1 MRITTAL
8 RLASACFGYAQQP
21 KYSATEILSNREHWS
36 LIFAHRAK
44 SKGNSD
50 KPQCPSD
57 RNRTDSNKSFK
68 SISCVIWNKSVR
80 FLAKRLLQK
89 NTEITNIIV
98 ETMCTSSL
106 QMPLRLQNKKG
117 TLTRVPLIYVVF
129 KERLL
134 LDETSVL
141 AVY

>member
-1 MRITTAL
+1 MLHIVSTKQ
-8 RLASACFGYAQQP
+8 CQCD
-21 KYSATEILSNREHWS
+21 WS
-36 LIFAHRAK
+36 CTPIKTYVPRAK

-57 RNRTDSNKSFK
+57 RNRTDLNKSFK
-68 SISCVIWNKSVR
+68 SILCVIWNKSVR
-80 FLAKRLLQK
+80 FLAKLLLQK
-89 NTEITNIIV
+89 TQKSQTLSHRR
-98 ETMCTSSL
+98 CTSSL
-106 QMPLRLQNKKG
+106 QMPLRLKNKKG
-117 TLTRVPLIYVVF
+117 TLKSVPLIYVVF

>member
-1 MRITTAL
+1 ML
-8 RLASACFGYAQQP
+8 RLR
-21 KYSATEILSNREHWS
+21 SATEILSNREHWS

-89 NTEITNIIV
+89 TQKSQTLSYSRCHIGSTNATATEKQKGDTKKRPLDL
-98 ETMCTSSL
+98 CSL
-106 QMPLRLQNKKG
+106 
-117 TLTRVPLIYVVF
+117 F
-129 KERLL
+129 KRLL

>member
-1 MRITTAL
+1 MFMRITTAL
-8 RLASACFGYAQQP
+8 RLASA
-21 KYSATEILSNREHWS
+21 TLSNREHWS

-57 RNRTDSNKSFK
+57 RNRTDLNKSFK
-68 SISCVIWNKSVR
+68 SILCVIWNKSVR
-80 FLAKRLLQK
+80 FLAKRLQQK
-89 NTEITNIIV
+89 TQKSQTLSQTMYNRLY
-98 ETMCTSSL
+98 ET
-106 QMPLRLQNKKG
+106 MPLRLKNKKG
-117 TLTRVPLIYVVF
+117 TLKSVPLIYVVF

>member
-1 MRITTAL
+1 MSH
-8 RLASACFGYAQQP
+8 RLYKC
-21 KYSATEILSNREHWS
+21 HCDWS
-36 LIFAHRAK
+36 CTPIKTYVPRAK
-44 SKGNSD
+44 SKDNSD

-68 SISCVIWNKSVR
+68 SILCVIWNKSVR

-89 NTEITNIIV
+89 TQKSQTLSYRR
-98 ETMCTSSL
+98 CTSSL
-106 QMPLRLQNKKG
+106 QNNATATEKQKGDTKKRPLDLCS
-117 TLTRVPLIYVVF
+117 LF
-129 KERLL
+129 KRLL

>member
-8 RLASACFGYAQQP
+8 RLASA
-21 KYSATEILSNREHWS
+21 TLSNRNTQQPETPV
-36 LIFAHRAK
+36 FDFTK
-44 SKGNSD
+44 PKGNSD

-68 SISCVIWNKSVR
+68 SILCVIWNKSVR

-89 NTEITNIIV
+89 TQKSQTLSYRR
-98 ETMCTSSL
+98 CTSSL
-106 QMPLRLQNKKG
+106 QNNASATEKQKGDTKKRPLDLCS
-117 TLTRVPLIYVVF
+117 LF
-129 KERLL
+129 KRLL

>member
-8 RLASACFGYAQQP
+8 RLASATLSNQNTQQP

-50 KPQCPSD
+50 KPQCPPD
-57 RNRTDSNKSFK
+57 RNRTDLKQIFQK
-68 SISCVIWNKSVR
+68 YIILCVIWNKSVR

-89 NTEITNIIV
+89 TQKSQTLSHSRCHIGSTNASATEKQKGDTKKRPLDL
-98 ETMCTSSL
+98 CSL
-106 QMPLRLQNKKG
+106 
-117 TLTRVPLIYVVF
+117 
-129 KERLL
+129 
-134 LDETSVL
+134 
-141 AVY
+141 